1 MARAH
6 DTLDDL
12 VWITRYLAKPA
23 AGQDLLPSRL
33 ERRTGLA
40 TGAFTSFAGTDATLP
55 MDRLVIQ
62 VQLFDG
68 HATSHT
74 KHSGSEIVTREELN
88 LSATAVGT
96 RNELLSACNSHCL
109 PQGIETR
116 T

>member
-88 LSATAVGT
+88 PVRYGGRHKERIVIGLQFALSAA
-96 RNELLSACNSHCL
+96 RN
-109 PQGIETR
+109 
-116 T
+116 